1 MYSKLATRNLKRS
14 LKDYTIY
21 FLTLIFAVSIFYVFN
36 SIESQRIMMELSDM
50 QANAFELVSKTMGI
64 ASKFMAFILGFLIV
78 YANNYLIKR
87 RKKEFGIYMT
97 LGMEK
102 GSLSRV
108 IFMETL
114 MVGVISLIIG
124 LTIGVLLSQGLS
136 ILTAK
141 MFQVNLVKFKFVFSE
156 TAAIRTVLCFG
167 IIYLVVLLF
176 NTISIRKIKLI
187 DLLTSS
193 RKNETVKVKN
203 IWVSVLVFIIS
214 LMMIGEAYYI
224 VLSKGIAEI
233 GFNFNLMSI
242 LLGVLGTF
250 LFFFSLS
257 GFLLKLVQSNKRH
270 YLKGLNM
277 FILRQINS
285 KINSTFVSMTFICLM
300 LFVAICTFSGGI
312 GINKA
317 LNSDLKD
324 LTKFDVTFWD
334 LDGSD
339 IEEVLREKG
348 IEINDY
354 ASSYMKYTTYK
365 NNFGFKD
372 FLNEDEAE
380 DAKSYY
386 PVAKNQGVPIVKLS
400 DFNSIMKMLNMKEV
414 SLEKDEYLAFGD
426 IKDLKKGVQNQINN
440 KKKINVN
447 GIELKPANTEFFEIT
462 PYNQMMK
469 SNLCTFVVNDSLVD
483 GLEKLQSYLSMN
495 YKIDKD
501 KCEKDFGEKVRGGYK
516 DSEMDTYYMTKE
528 EQLSNSAGL
537 GAVVSYL
544 GIYIGV
550 VFLITSAA
558 VLALQQ
564 LSESTE
570 NIERYK
576 LLTKIGVDR
585 SMINKSLFVQI
596 AIYFIVPLSLALVHS
611 IVGLKISSHVVAIF
625 GNSSIMDN
633 ILIAVVA
640 LVIIYGGYFMATYLG
655 AKKNI
660 SQN

>member
-596 AIYFIVPLSLALVHS
+596 SIYFIVPLSLALVHS
-611 IVGLKISSHVVAIF
+611 IVGLKISSHVVATF

>member
-124 LTIGVLLSQGLS
+124 LTIGVLLSQGIS

-585 SMINKSLFVQI
+585 GMINKSLFVQI
-596 AIYFIVPLSLALVHS
+596 AIYFIVPLSLSLVHS
-611 IVGLKISSHVVAIF
+611 IVGLKISSHVVATF

>member
-426 IKDLKKGVQNQINN
+426 IKYLKKGVQNQINN

-611 IVGLKISSHVVAIF
+611 IVGLKISSHVVATF

>member
-611 IVGLKISSHVVAIF
+611 IVGLKISSHVVATF